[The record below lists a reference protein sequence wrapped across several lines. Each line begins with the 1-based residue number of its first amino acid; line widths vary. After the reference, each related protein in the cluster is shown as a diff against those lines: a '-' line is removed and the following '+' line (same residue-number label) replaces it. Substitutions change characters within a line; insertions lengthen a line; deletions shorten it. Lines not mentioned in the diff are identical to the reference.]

1 MKSIA
6 THKMVTMKYA
16 MKTHL
21 PDSSSIDHPEELISF
36 VFGVET
42 QVPTLEKALVGR
54 REGEKMG
61 LAIPPSEIYGDHDPL
76 MIREIPQRGL
86 IKPRLK
92 EGQFYRQMKRG
103 SLLSFKALEIRP
115 DTVLADFNSPMAGIR
130 VSMDIEI
137 LDVRD
142 ATGDEI
148 QAAAESQKK
157 KSIGCG

>member
-1 MKSIA
+1 MESVA

-21 PDSSSIDHPEELISF
+21 PDSSSVDHPEERISF

-54 REGEKMG
+54 RAGEKMS
-61 LAIPPSEIYGDHDPL
+61 LVIPPSEIYGDHDPL
-76 MIREIPQRGL
+76 MITEIPKRGL
-86 IKPRLK
+86 VNQRLK

-103 SLLSFKALEIRP
+103 SLLSFKVLEIRP
-115 DTVLADFNSPMAGIR
+115 DTVLADFNRPMAGIQ

-137 LDVRD
+137 LDVKH
-142 ATGDEI
+142 ATDDEI
-148 QAAAESQKK
+148 QAAAESHKK